1 VHASSAN
8 LGNKTNDG
16 DKINGTRT
24 EGSQKQ
30 NKLVIFPL
38 AKEIG
43 AGPNGARHC
52 TGTME
57 FMAIE
62 VLEGISQPQKYSKC
76 WLSEAAP
83 PTAEVVLHPY

>member
-1 VHASSAN
+1 MDGRILHRDTSETN
-8 LGNKTNDG
+8 IIINDG
-16 DKINGTRT
+16 RRKSRSKGVQIYLDLG
-24 EGSQKQ
+24 
-30 NKLVIFPL
+30 
-38 AKEIG
+38 KEID